1 MKPDYYQT
9 LGVDRAADAE
19 TLKKA
24 YRKLA
29 MQYHPDR
36 NAGDAAA
43 EAKFKEINEAYAV
56 LSDFDKRRA
65 YDQFGHAA
73 FQQGGAG
80 AGGFDFTGGFADI
93 FEQMFGEMMGGGGDA
108 RGADLRHDLT
118 ITLEEALS
126 GVEKTVRVSC
136 SAACGACHGSG
147 AKPGTGYTTCDACR
161 GRGRVRATQG
171 FFTIE
176 RTCPT
181 CGGGGQLIKD
191 PCKNC
196 RGDGRVRDEKKL
208 AVTIPAGVEDGTR
221 IRLNGEGEAGARGA
235 PPGDLYVMLSIK
247 AHPLFQRQG
256 PHLLL
261 RMPIPVTLAA
271 LGGTVDVP
279 LLEGGKTEL
288 TVAAGTQTG
297 TQVRL
302 NNKGMSM
309 LRGKNRG
316 DLYVELMVETPTKPN
331 AKQRA
336 LLEELAKLDE
346 KGDLFPQSRAFGK
359 T

>member
-247 AHPLFQRQG
+247 AHPLFQ
-256 PHLLL
+256 
-261 RMPIPVTLAA
+261 
-271 LGGTVDVP
+271 
-279 LLEGGKTEL
+279 
-288 TVAAGTQTG
+288 
-297 TQVRL
+297 
-302 NNKGMSM
+302 
-309 LRGKNRG
+309 
-316 DLYVELMVETPTKPN
+316 
-331 AKQRA
+331 
-336 LLEELAKLDE
+336 
-346 KGDLFPQSRAFGK
+346 
-359 T
+359 